1 MSSIRRE
8 LRPPALLFGGSDSK
22 SGHHSGIQSR
32 FSLLLHAAACYK
44 IFMATPLTIGFLG
57 AGKMATALAR
67 GFVRAEIATPKHIIA
82 GDVSPAARTT
92 FTRETG
98 AKTTAANADVLKFA
112 SVLILAVKPDQVAG
126 VLTDLR
132 GGFARDH
139 LLISIAAGVML
150 AKMEAAL
157 PAGARVIRVMPN
169 TPALVGEAAAA
180 FALGKSATVADGELA
195 KKLLSAVGVAFQV
208 KEPLLD
214 AVTGLSGSGPAYVY
228 QFIEA
233 LSDGGVAAG
242 LPRDVAT
249 RLAAQTVLGAAK
261 MVLETGQ
268 HPGALKDQ
276 VTSPG
281 GTTIE
286 GLHELEKGQLRAT
299 VMSAVR
305 VATEKS
311 KKLGQG

>member
-1 MSSIRRE
+1 M
-8 LRPPALLFGGSDSK
+8 
-22 SGHHSGIQSR
+22 
-32 FSLLLHAAACYK
+32 ACYK
-44 IFMATPLTIGFLG
+44 TRMATQLKIGFLG

-67 GFVRAEIATPKHIIA
+67 GFVNARLVKAGQFVAADPFDAARKQFAA
-82 GDVSPAARTT
+82 GDRRENLSPPILDAA
-92 FTRETG
+92 
-98 AKTTAANADVLKFA
+98 KAAN
-112 SVLILAVKPDQVAG
+112 VLILATKPDQAAAALAEISG
-126 VLTDLR
+126 AFTKK
-132 GGFARDH
+132 H
-139 LLISIAAGVML
+139 LLISIAAGVTL
-150 AKMEAAL
+150 AKLEAAL

-169 TPALVGEAAAA
+169 TPALVGAGASG
-180 FALGKSATVADGELA
+180 FALGKNATAADGELA
-195 KKLLSAVGVAFQV
+195 KKLFSAVGLALQV
-208 KEPLLD
+208 KESLLD

-242 LPRDVAT
+242 LPRDIAT
-249 RLAAQTVLGAAK
+249 KLAAQTVLGGAK

-286 GLHELEKGQLRAT
+286 GMHELEKGKLRAT

-305 VATEKS
+305 AATEKS